1 MDAYNADVR
10 EACKYGSKCYQTN
23 PAHTD
28 RFKHPP
34 KTEGKFSKL
43 HIEFLNKKF
52 WINNPVF
59 REKRGYNCDNGLK
72 IS

>member
-28 RFKHPP
+28 RFKHLP

-59 REKRGYNCDNGLK
+59 REKER
-72 IS
+72 I

>member
-1 MDAYNADVR
+1 MDAYNADLR

-28 RFKHPP
+28 RFKHLP

-43 HIEFLNKKF
+43 YIEFLIRNFELTIPFLEKKRRY
-52 WINNPVF
+52 V
-59 REKRGYNCDNGLK
+59 CDNGLK